1 MPYVKNGHTLP
12 IGGGGI
18 GGGLE
23 QIHSPTESEF
33 RVNPVWLPQ
42 PDDRRGR
49 TPSDGDHRGALGPR
63 VSTQDENREARRS
76 GWSSGTEDWKSNM
89 AWHGDDGR
97 RGGRLHPDLDKRP
110 GLMKAPSEDGRRTRP
125 ESDWKPT
132 LPRHSS
138 VEDGRGRRG
147 MKSQLS
153 IYGSGRT
160 WQMRIT
166 KHFGSQFFSHV
177 FFSIFPPPSLLL
189 GQMESVCLC
198 SHGSCSS

>member
-1 MPYVKNGHTLP
+1 MAYVKNGHTLP

-63 VSTQDENREARRS
+63 VHTQDENREARRS
-76 GWSSGTEDWKSNM
+76 GWSGAEDWKSNM
-89 AWHGDDGR
+89 AWQGDDGR

-138 VEDGRGRRG
+138 VEEARGRRG
-147 MKSQLS
+147 TKA
-153 IYGSGRT
+153 IADVCGSGSNVANADHEPFRVK
-160 WQMRIT
+160 IP
-166 KHFGSQFFSHV
+166 HL
-177 FFSIFPPPSLLL
+177 SLYISTTLD
-189 GQMESVCLC
+189 QMETVCLC
-198 SHGSCSS
+198 SHESCSS

>member
-12 IGGGGI
+12 V

-23 QIHSPTESEF
+23 QIHSPSESEF

-49 TPSDGDHRGALGPR
+49 TPSDGDHRVALGHRMP
-63 VSTQDENREARRS
+63 TQDENREVRRS

-89 AWHGDDGR
+89 AWQGDDGR
-97 RGGRLHPDLDKRP
+97 RGARLHPDLDKRP

-138 VEDGRGRRG
+138 VEEGRGRRG
-147 MKSQLS
+147 MKAVVVTL
-153 IYGSGRT
+153 
-160 WQMRIT
+160 QMHIM
-166 KHFGSQFFSHV
+166 KHFGSQFLIL
-177 FFSIFPPPSLLL
+177 FSIIPPPFLLL
-189 GQMESVCLC
+189 GQMETVCLC